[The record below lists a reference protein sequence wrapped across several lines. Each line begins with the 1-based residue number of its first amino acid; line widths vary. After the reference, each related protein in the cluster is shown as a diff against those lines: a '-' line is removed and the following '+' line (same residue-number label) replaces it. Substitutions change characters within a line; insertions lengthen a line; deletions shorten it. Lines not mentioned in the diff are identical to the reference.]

1 MGRMLDEPT
10 NRSPTPVAISMVW
23 IGAIGLAALVH
34 FAFLDAWPDHFIDED
49 SGPYLEEAQSI
60 LTGR

>member
-1 MGRMLDEPT
+1 
-10 NRSPTPVAISMVW
+10 MVW